1 MEIRVTFS
9 PGVSPIDRGW
19 VEDQLVEALTRR
31 LGEQAE
37 CLGGGTMM
45 DPEGGAAESDF
56 DLSCTSDDSGA
67 VEGVC
72 RDVFGA
78 IPFTLTT
85 RFEVSLDD
93 RRFEVVVTG
102 SEDPPE

>member
-1 MEIRVTFS
+1 MEIRVRFS

-19 VEDQLVEALTRR
+19 IEDQLVEALTRR
-31 LGEQAE
+31 LDERAE
-37 CLGGGTMM
+37 CLGGGTLMGA
-45 DPEGGAAESDF
+45 DGGAAESDF
-56 DLSCTSDDSGA
+56 DLTCSSDDPGA

-72 RDVFGA
+72 RDVFEA

-93 RRFEVVVTG
+93 RVFDVVVYG
-102 SEDPPE
+102 REGDPS